1 MENKQRRLS
10 EASDAE
16 MIENLDDLDR
26 MFPGT
31 RVRFHERTM
40 QDSKVHVEE
49 PAPKVTSLEMTHL
62 TGSPPV
68 KTGNVVKQKTSLRTS
83 IESRDQ
89 RARLYKGVRRHSAL
103 RSRMME
109 AMVPK
114 SQSTPK
120 VVVNM
125 KRRMTS
131 PDKRA
136 PELTSGPPPGLN
148 VDRNNRPAVSKYME
162 RVAETSRKRAE
173 AKVRSSYQMRL
184 DSYIKKSSSEENV
197 SGRKTTKQSHGNG
210 SSSSKKDK
218 IMTRSTPS
226 TTEVSSPPIPST
238 VARKRAPISALECLE
253 SLWVVFSWY
262 SAWHFPGDLDHMADT
277 AVFRFLSDT
286 RLVKQSSTACL
297 SPVSRHVT
305 TFGHRSMTIADA
317 QTLVHSL
324 RLGRRRCRRT
334 RHVDENMTE
343 SRKRWQRRVRAEHKG
358 AVSNIMFKDFLI
370 LLDCL
375 SAPCPYDVRSVRA

>member
-1 MENKQRRLS
+1 
-10 EASDAE
+10 

-114 SQSTPK
+114 SQ
-120 VVVNM
+120 VVVSREKMN
-125 KRRMTS
+125 RRMTS
-131 PDKRA
+131 PDKRTS
-136 PELTSGPPPGLN
+136 ELTSGPPPGLN
-148 VDRNNRPAVSKYME
+148 IDERRKSPAVSKYME

-184 DSYIKKSSSEENV
+184 DSYIKKSSSDETV
-197 SGRKTTKQSHGNG
+197 PPSGRNTTKKSYDNG
-210 SSSSKKDK
+210 SSKKDK
-218 IMTRSTPS
+218 IVTRSTPS
-226 TTEVSSPPIPST
+226 TTQVSSPPVPST
-238 VARKRAPISALECLE
+238 VARKRAPMSALECLE

-305 TFGHRSMTIADA
+305 SFGHRSMTIADA

-343 SRKRWQRRVRAEHKG
+343 NRKRWQRRVRAEHKG

-375 SAPCPYDVRSVRA
+375 SAPCPYDVRGVRENYSLNVVF